1 MTHDNST
8 NKLPQ
13 PLILFINFDKLI
25 FASLQPLSGEGMQDL
40 ICKFVVKDGEEV
52 GESVDVY
59 HDHLIIKIGSEFIG
73 VSVSKIEKVEAEK
86 IYISDFDEKEAEEFG
101 KKWVSEKSK
110 PVSVDE
116 LKLFGFGESEKKEE
130 ESNTNQNSE
139 AKNNTADNKNG
150 IDRL

>member
-1 MTHDNST
+1 
-8 NKLPQ
+8 
-13 PLILFINFDKLI
+13 
-25 FASLQPLSGEGMQDL
+25 MQDL
-40 ICKFVVKDGEEV
+40 ICKFVVKNGEQL

-86 IYISDFDEKEAEEFG
+86 IHISDFDEKEAEEFG
-101 KKWVSEKSK
+101 KKWISEKSK

-116 LKLFGFGESEKKEE
+116 LKLFGFGETEKDEKVKA
-130 ESNTNQNSE
+130 NPNSE
-139 AKNNTADNKNG
+139 SKKNTTDNKND